1 MYEIMADGV
10 FAFPSSVP
18 GPGLRPQSPG
28 PGPKLVSNSS
38 GVQFVFIG
46 PGP

>member
-1 MYEIMADGV
+1 MKLWLMAYLH
-10 FAFPSSVP
+10 FPASVP
-18 GPGLRPQSPG
+18 GPGLWPQSPG
-28 PGPKLVSNSS
+28 PGPKLVFNSS